1 MKPITYSKHHRVFVA
16 RPNIMALCHLNGLV
30 FFMERNTQGI
40 TDLYPQNLDDGVQ
53 ALTTNTPDKPI
64 RGRFISRNYGDGLN
78 DSIMSHV
85 ILETIPRREWLTHN
99 YASSPETSKD
109 PILTVEL
116 RSAAWAEVT
125 GQVPETG
132 FKIDLVANT
141 MAAQGGRN
149 IWHNFAQ
156 TPNDPD
162 YNIAD
167 SIVFNPDDNENFD
180 NTITVIPMIWRESIV
195 LNAPITSR
203 FRRMKIEFV
212 SYLSQVVRSLQ
223 VYYRSGDRRSG

>member
-40 TDLYPQNLDDGVQ
+40 ADSYPPNLDDGVQ

-78 DSIMSHV
+78 DSIVSHV
-85 ILETIPRREWLTHN
+85 ILETIPRRQWLTHN

-109 PILTVEL
+109 PILIVEL
-116 RSAAWAEVT
+116 RSAAWAETNGTVPAT
-125 GQVPETG
+125 GY
-132 FKIDLVANT
+132 KMDLVANT

-162 YNIAD
+162 YNILD
-167 SIVFNPDDNENFD
+167 TIVFNPDDNDNFES
-180 NTITVIPMIWRESIV
+180 NNAAQPMIWRESIV

-223 VYYRSGDRRSG
+223 VYYRSSDRRSG